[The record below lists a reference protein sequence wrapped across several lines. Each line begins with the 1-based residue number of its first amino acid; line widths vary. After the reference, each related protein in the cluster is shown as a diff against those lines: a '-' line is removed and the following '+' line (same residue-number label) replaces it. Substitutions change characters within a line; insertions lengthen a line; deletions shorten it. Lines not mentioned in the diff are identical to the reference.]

1 MFKSTG
7 NIKYQNER
15 FFVSVDE
22 ELSKYY
28 ISQIPTK
35 LNRQKY
41 APHITIAKI
50 TKSQLSKLC
59 LSDFYKKYFPKSNSN
74 DDVLIGKL
82 ILFEY
87 DHFVFNNETYYWLN
101 VYSKE
106 LTEFIERF
114 DLELIGD
121 IWMPPDG
128 TKCFH
133 ITLGNLKG
141 NNGSAII

>member
-1 MFKSTG
+1 MFTSFG
-7 NIKYQNER
+7 NIKYENER

-28 ISQIPTK
+28 ISQIPIK

-41 APHITIAKI
+41 APHITIARI
-50 TKSQLSKLC
+50 TKSQLAKLC
-59 LSDFYKKYFPKSNSN
+59 LSDFYNKYFSKSNTKDN
-74 DDVLIGKL
+74 CLIGKL
-82 ILFEY
+82 IQFEY
-87 DHFVFNNETYYWLN
+87 DHFIFNNETYYWLN

-114 DLELIGD
+114 DIQLIGD

-133 ITLGNLKG
+133 ITLGNLK
-141 NNGSAII
+141 NNKS